1 MIIPSNDMERFALY
15 QELSNACFA
24 SRADRSTEYA
34 SREAYYLYG
43 NPSGTN
49 PSEYNKVFPSIQT
62 LASFLFAA
70 ESVAFSL
77 DLAPN
82 AAEADI
88 QRISVVNKQLNT
100 VWNRSLADAVAAQ
113 CVEWSLVY
121 NSMVM
126 KTLWRDRRYRAY
138 AVRPHDFGVYEEDKV
153 ELDDQ
158 EAMAH
163 SYYITLPQLTR
174 MLDGHPRK
182 EQILRNVQS
191 QSAPQESEVSGLDRL
206 ILTASRPITETNPNA
221 IGSLSGSSNQPP
233 ANYDPKVSVQL
244 VEMRELWVWN
254 DREDDYQIV
263 TQAGDVTIYDRQAAA
278 LTKQGQMFPRGENPF
293 TMFTPTPKYN
303 YIWGIS
309 DVSRV
314 QILQDKYNRR
324 MQELDDL
331 LAKQIDP
338 PRHGIGLTDEQL
350 LALSFV
356 GGKANTS
363 DPMAKVELMIP
374 EVPPELIRS
383 LQILEEEFADTLA
396 MPNILMGKGESGV
409 RGRGHAQELA
419 RLASSRIKRKSLNI
433 ENSLERIATLM
444 LRILRLND
452 PTKLPDPSNNG
463 AFVLDQFISECTVKV
478 DAHSN
483 SPIFA
488 EDMRTMAAELLAA
501 GVIDGESFIDMVKPP
516 MMDLLKLRFREQQAR
531 QAQQAQMQAAA
542 QNQQPPGEPNAQQA

>member
-1 MIIPSNDMERFALY
+1 MLIPSNELERFSLY
-15 QELSNACFA
+15 QEVSNACMA
-24 SRADRSTEYA
+24 SREDRQQEYA

-43 NPSGTN
+43 NPSGSN
-49 PSEYNKVFPSIQT
+49 PSEYNKVYPSVQT

-70 ESVAFSL
+70 ESTTFAL
-77 DLAPN
+77 ELAPD
-82 AAEADI
+82 ASETDI
-88 QRISVVNKQLNT
+88 QRISVVSRQINHT
-100 VWNRSLADAVAAQ
+100 WERSKSDSIATQ

-121 NSMVM
+121 NTMVM
-126 KTLWRDRRYRAY
+126 KTLWRDRKYRSY
-138 AVRPHDFGVYEEDKV
+138 SIRPHDFGVYEEDKCDL
-153 ELDDQ
+153 EDQ

-163 SYYITLPQLTR
+163 AYYITLPQLTR
-174 MLDGHPRK
+174 MLDGHPRRD
-182 EQILRNVQS
+182 QILRNVQS
-191 QSAPQESEVSGLDRL
+191 MSAPREEEVSGLDRL
-206 ILTASRPITETNPNA
+206 ILTASAPITQQNPNA
-221 IGSLSGSSNQPP
+221 IGALSAAATMPP
-233 ANYDPKVSVQL
+233 PNYSPHVAVQL

-278 LTKQGQMFPRGENPF
+278 LTKQGQMFPRGEHPF
-293 TMFTPTPKYN
+293 TAFTPTPKYN
-303 YIWGIS
+303 YFWGIS

-314 QILQDKYNRR
+314 QMLQDKYNKR
-324 MQELDDL
+324 MMELDNL

-338 PRHGIGLTDEQL
+338 PRHGMGLTDEQL

-363 DPMAKVELMIP
+363 DPMAKVELLIP

-383 LQILEEEFADTLA
+383 LSILDEEFADTLA

-433 ENSLERIATLM
+433 ENSLERVATLM
-444 LRILRLND
+444 MKILRLND
-452 PTKLPDPSNNG
+452 ATKLPDPSNGG
-463 AFVLDQFISECTVKV
+463 AFVLDQFISDCIVKV

-488 EDMRTMAAELLAA
+488 EDMRTMAAELLSA
-501 GVIDGESFIDMVKPP
+501 GIIDGESFIDMVKPP
-516 MMDLLKLRFREQQAR
+516 MMELLKLRLRENQQQAAQAQAAEQ
-531 QAQQAQMQAAA
+531 QAQQAQEE
-542 QNQQPPGEPNAQQA
+542 QPSAQQA

>member
-1 MIIPSNDMERFALY
+1 MIIPASEVERFMFY
-15 QELSNACFA
+15 QEVSNACFA
-24 SRADRSTEYA
+24 SRSTRRMEYQA
-34 SREAYYLYG
+34 REAYYLYG
-43 NPSGTN
+43 NPSGQS
-49 PSEYNKVFPSIQT
+49 PSEYNKIFPSIQT

-70 ESVAFSL
+70 ESTAFSL
-77 DLAPN
+77 DMAPN
-82 AAEADI
+82 AAEVDI
-88 QRISVVNKQLNT
+88 QRISVVNKQINT
-100 VWNRSLADAVAAQ
+100 VWNRSKADGVAAQ

-126 KTLWRDRRYRAY
+126 KTLWRDRRFRPY
-138 AVRPHDFGVYEEDKV
+138 AIKPHDFGVYDESRVD
-153 ELDDQ
+153 LDDQ
-158 EAMAH
+158 EALAH
-163 SYYITLPQLTR
+163 SYYITVPELTR
-174 MLDGHPRK
+174 LLEGHPRR
-182 EQILRNVQS
+182 EQILRNVQNVTG
-191 QSAPQESEVSGLDRL
+191 PSEDEATGLDRL
-206 ILTASRPITETNPNA
+206 ILTASQPVTQSNPNVS
-221 IGSLSGSSNQPP
+221 GSLSGIVQAP
-233 ANYDPKVSVQL
+233 ANYSPKVSVQM

-254 DREDDYQIV
+254 DKEDDYQVV
-263 TQAGDVTIYDRQAAA
+263 TQAGDVTIYDRPAAA
-278 LTKQGQMFPRGENPF
+278 LTRHGQMFPRGEQPF
-293 TMFTPTPKYN
+293 TLFTPTPKHD

-314 QILQDKYNRR
+314 QILQDKYNTR

-383 LQILEEEFADTLA
+383 LQILDEEFADTLA

-433 ENSLERIATLM
+433 ENSLERVATLM
-444 LRILRLND
+444 LRILRMND
-452 PTKLPDPSNNG
+452 PTRLPDEANNG
-463 AFVLDQFISECTVKV
+463 AFVLDQFISDCTVRV

-516 MMDLLKLRFREQQAR
+516 MMELLKLRFRKLQDQ
-531 QAQQAQMQAAA
+531 QAQQAQMEAAA
-542 QNQQPPGEPNAQQA
+542 QAQQPPEAPSA

>member
-1 MIIPSNDMERFALY
+1 MIIPSNDMERYSLY
-15 QELSNACFA
+15 QDVSNACFA
-24 SRADRSTEYA
+24 SRNDRATEYSA
-34 SREAYYLYG
+34 RESYYLYG
-43 NPSGTN
+43 TASGG
-49 PSEYNKVFPSIQT
+49 SVAEYNKVFPSVQT
-62 LASFLFAA
+62 LASFLYAA
-70 ESVAFSL
+70 ESVQFSL

-82 AAEADI
+82 AAEVDVG
-88 QRISVVNKQLNT
+88 RISVVNKQLNT
-100 VWNRSLADAVAAQ
+100 VWNKSLADMVATQ

-126 KTLWRDRRYRAY
+126 KTLWRDRKYRAY
-138 AVRPHDFGVYEEDKV
+138 AVRPHDFGVYEEDKC

-174 MLDGHPRK
+174 MLDGHPRRD
-182 EQILRNVQS
+182 QILRNVQS
-191 QSAPQESEVSGLDRL
+191 QSAPAEAEMDGVDRI
-206 ILTASRPITETNPNA
+206 ILTASQPITSINPNA
-221 IGSLSGSSNQPP
+221 SGSLAGTEQLPR
-233 ANYDPKVSVQL
+233 ANYSPRIAVQL

-254 DREDDYQIV
+254 DKEEDYQIV

-278 LTKQGQMFPRGENPF
+278 MTKQGQMFPRGEHPF
-293 TMFTPTPKYN
+293 TLFVPTPKYN
-303 YIWGIS
+303 YVWGIS

-314 QILQDKYNRR
+314 QNLQDKYNRR
-324 MQELDDL
+324 MQELDNL

-338 PRHGIGLTDEQL
+338 PRHGVGLTDDQL

-363 DPMAKVELMIP
+363 DPMAKVELLIP

-383 LQILEEEFADTLA
+383 LQILDEEFADTLA

-433 ENSLERIATLM
+433 ENSLERVATLM

-452 PTKLPDPSNNG
+452 ATKLPEPDGLG
-463 AFVLDQFISECTVKV
+463 AFVLDQFITDCTVKV

-516 MMDLLKLRFREQQAR
+516 MMELLKLRFR
-531 QAQQAQMQAAA
+531 AQQAQQQQMAAMQAE
-542 QNQQPPGEPNAQQA
+542 QQPQEAPSA

>member
-24 SRADRSTEYA
+24 SRSDRSTEYGA
-34 SREAYYLYG
+34 REAYYLYG
-43 NPSGTN
+43 NASGAN
-49 PSEYNKVFPSIQT
+49 PSEYNKVFPSVQT
-62 LASFLFAA
+62 LAAFLFAA
-70 ESVAFSL
+70 ESVSFSL

-82 AAEADI
+82 AAEADV

-100 VWNRSLADAVAAQ
+100 VWNRSLADAVVAQ

-126 KTLWRDRRYRAY
+126 KTLWRDRRYRPY
-138 AVRPHDFGVYEEDKV
+138 AVRPHDFGVYEEDKCG
-153 ELDDQ
+153 LDDQ

-163 SYYITLPQLTR
+163 SYYITVPQLTR

-191 QSAPQESEVSGLDRL
+191 QAAPQEQEIGGLARL
-206 ILTASRPITETNPNA
+206 ILTASHPITETNPNA
-221 IGSLSGSSNQPP
+221 VGALSGTANQPP
-233 ANYDPKVSVQL
+233 SNYDPKVSVQMI
-244 VEMRELWVWN
+244 EMRELWVWN
-254 DREDDYQIV
+254 DKEDDYQIV

-278 LTKQGQMFPRGENPF
+278 LIKQGQMFPRGEHPF
-293 TMFTPTPKYN
+293 TLFTPTPKYN

-419 RLASSRIKRKSLNI
+419 RLASARIKRKSLHI
-433 ENSLERIATLM
+433 ENSLERVATLM

-516 MMDLLKLRFREQQAR
+516 MMDLLKLRFREQQAQQQQMAAL
-531 QAQQAQMQAAA
+531 QAQQ
-542 QNQQPPGEPNAQQA
+542 QPQEVPGAQQA